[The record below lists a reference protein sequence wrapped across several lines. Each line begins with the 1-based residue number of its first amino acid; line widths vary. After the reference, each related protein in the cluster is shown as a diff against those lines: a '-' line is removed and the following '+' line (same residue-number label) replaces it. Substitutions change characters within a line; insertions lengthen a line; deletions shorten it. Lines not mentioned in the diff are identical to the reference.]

1 METESKPLTEE
12 EYCNSLKIESEADL
26 LFTNEST
33 GETSYVFITEED
45 VKVFKEETEHVK
57 RVVKHA
63 IEEIKWCVRK
73 KELWNGI
80 ITSIIP
86 LLKISKSMQRQFIV
100 FIVKSTIHS
109 TETILMK

>member
-12 EYCNSLKIESEADL
+12 EYCNLLKIESEADL
-26 LFTNEST
+26 LFTDEST

-73 KELWNGI
+73 KRALE
-80 ITSIIP
+80 
-86 LLKISKSMQRQFIV
+86 
-100 FIVKSTIHS
+100 
-109 TETILMK
+109 